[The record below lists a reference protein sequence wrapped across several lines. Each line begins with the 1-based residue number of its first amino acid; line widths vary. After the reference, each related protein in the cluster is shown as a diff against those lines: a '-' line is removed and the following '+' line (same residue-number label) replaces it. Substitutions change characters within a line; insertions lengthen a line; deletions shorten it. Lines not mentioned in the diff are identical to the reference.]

1 MSDDLIKID
10 PQFADALAAAGIRV
24 NQIRRRTLLQ
34 IHAILFSQY
43 CRTYWRA
50 PSYELTTGADVFD
63 VVTHD
68 AETCTACAPLVGP
81 LFPRQPQPP
90 CTCHYRLHTAQ
101 LPYQVGRTTVRR
113 RTVVLGSY
121 FTIDP
126 WCPHHAPVRVGGW
139 EAFPDWPYEV
149 VLDEDTRRGY

>member
-1 MSDDLIKID
+1 MSDELIKID

-50 PSYELTTGADVFD
+50 PSYELTTGTDVFD

-68 AETCTACAPLVGP
+68 AAACWVCTPP
-81 LFPRQPQPP
+81 PPPR
-90 CTCHYRLHTAQ
+90 CTCPYSLHVAH
-101 LPYQVGRTTVRR
+101 LPYQVNRTTVRR

-126 WCPHHAPVRVGGW
+126 FCLHHGDIAIDDDRD
-139 EAFPDWPYEV
+139 AFTDRPYEV
-149 VLDEDTRRGY
+149 VLDEDERRGH